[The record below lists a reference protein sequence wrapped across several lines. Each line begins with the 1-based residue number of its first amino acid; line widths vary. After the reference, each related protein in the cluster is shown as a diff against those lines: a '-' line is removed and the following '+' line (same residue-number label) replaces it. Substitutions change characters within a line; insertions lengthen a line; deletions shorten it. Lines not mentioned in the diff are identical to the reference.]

1 MLAKLFCFFS
11 GVILSVGIMNPQ
23 IYEKALIDFE
33 NTVYPIIECNA
44 QSLAN
49 LDKYF
54 FYPEKKLVRIL

>member
-33 NTVYPIIECNA
+33 NIVYPIIECNA

-49 LDKYF
+49 LDNRF
-54 FYPEKKLVRIL
+54 EF